1 MKIIYIHQYFKT
13 YAEGG
18 SSRSYYL
25 AKALVQA
32 GHQVDMITAHN
43 GNRYRKAVI
52 DGITVHYLPVFYDN
66 KFSFW
71 KRIFSF
77 LTFLL
82 KAYRLASSIPGADIC
97 YATSTPLTVGIIAL
111 ALKWQKKIPFYF
123 EVRDLWPSAPVQMGI
138 IRSKL
143 LQRLLFR
150 LESRIYRKADK
161 IVALSPSM
169 VPYIAQKVNQS
180 KVYVIPNMADCG
192 FFRPE
197 PRNTSLAEQ
206 YGVGDKFVIT
216 YCGAVGQVNR
226 LDYLIS
232 AAGYFQAHGCN
243 QVAFLIAGKGREL
256 AQLQHM
262 AQKHQ
267 LSNLSFLG
275 YLSKYKVRELMS
287 ITDAV
292 YVSFDQKPV
301 LQTGS
306 PNKFF
311 DGLASGKLCIVNTK
325 GWVKE
330 LIEGEKCGFYA
341 DPLRPQEL
349 LGKLSVYLNSRI
361 ALKQVQGRSRQLAE
375 NHFSRELLTRRFLRM
390 FTSEPAVQRPAKEQQ
405 PVPVV

>member
-1 MKIIYIHQYFKT
+1 LNNFH
-13 YAEGG
+13 
-18 SSRSYYL
+18 
-25 AKALVQA
+25 
-32 GHQVDMITAHN
+32 
-43 GNRYRKAVI
+43 
-52 DGITVHYLPVFYDN
+52 
-66 KFSFW
+66 
-71 KRIFSF
+71 
-77 LTFLL
+77 
-82 KAYRLASSIPGADIC
+82 
-97 YATSTPLTVGIIAL
+97 
-111 ALKWQKKIPFYF
+111 
-123 EVRDLWPSAPVQMGI
+123 
-138 IRSKL
+138 
-143 LQRLLFR
+143 
-150 LESRIYRKADK
+150 
-161 IVALSPSM
+161 
-169 VPYIAQKVNQS
+169 
-180 KVYVIPNMADCG
+180 
-192 FFRPE
+192 
-197 PRNTSLAEQ
+197 
-206 YGVGDKFVIT
+206 
-216 YCGAVGQVNR
+216 
-226 LDYLIS
+226 
-232 AAGYFQAHGCN
+232 
-243 QVAFLIAGKGREL
+243 
-256 AQLQHM
+256 
-262 AQKHQ
+262 
-267 LSNLSFLG
+267 FLG